1 MHSMRIE
8 LAKLILVSTRITYQA
23 TGDACIFFFFFF
35 PIPFVFPMPL
45 LISPFYSLSL
55 LVVTQIRGHIAGSS
69 PPYPLRFVPC
79 ISIARRLQP
88 FLAPSTR
95 VELMLML
102 VCIPARSL
110 YVHRWLTG
118 TTTPLSCSSGRH
130 IIRTWIP
137 KRLTNPLKTALLGIR
152 VRYTF

>member
-1 MHSMRIE
+1 MPPGTCLHFLSRIGFSIPTARRFHRMLLTHALALSADHFFSRKSPYEYVHSVIIE
-8 LAKLILVSTRITYQA
+8 LVKLILVGTRITYQA

-79 ISIARRLQP
+79 IFIARRFQL
-88 FLAPSTR
+88 FLPSSTR
-95 VELMLML
+95 VELGL
-102 VCIPARSL
+102 P
-110 YVHRWLTG
+110 
-118 TTTPLSCSSGRH
+118 TPGALSS
-130 IIRTWIP
+130 
-137 KRLTNPLKTALLGIR
+137 
-152 VRYTF
+152 